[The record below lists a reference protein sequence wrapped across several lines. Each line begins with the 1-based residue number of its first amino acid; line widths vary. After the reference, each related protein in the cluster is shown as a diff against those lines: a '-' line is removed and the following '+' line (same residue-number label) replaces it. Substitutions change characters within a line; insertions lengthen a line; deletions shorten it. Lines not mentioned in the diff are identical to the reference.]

1 MMKKHAVLIGVVI
14 GLILMGVAIGLYPG
28 GTMFDETTVGFS
40 WSRNFISNLFG
51 ARALNGAP
59 NPAMIWAYA
68 GMLLFPCCYAL
79 FFVHMAGKIPV
90 KNAGIILKYLGLANV
105 VFTFLTVTRYHDLM
119 LIISTSLFWTCIVI
133 ITVYILKTKLH
144 WFKFLC
150 IICVLLFYYGVYL
163 WGTSNWDLLPT
174 IQKVNF
180 ATSTLLILALEY
192 FTKAEDFAN
201 VH

>member
-79 FFVHMAGKIPV
+79 FFVRMAGKIPV

-119 LIISTSLFWTCIVI
+119 LIISTSLFWTGIVI
-133 ITVYILKTKLH
+133 ITVYILKTRLRLFKL
-144 WFKFLC
+144 LC
-150 IICVLLFYYGVYL
+150 IVCLLLFYYGVYL
-163 WGTSNWDLLPT
+163 WATSNWDLLPT

-180 ATSTLLILALEY
+180 ATSTLLILGLEY
-192 FTKAEDFAN
+192 FTKAEDFAD